1 MLDKITDV
9 LRWSG
14 HRRVIIGERA
24 SLRFRGIERRAIEE
38 MIRVA
43 RPGTKILIVDE
54 TEKVV
59 KNSYEKLPILRKYF
73 EKRTEQVGNPVEL
86 VPTGMLEAQSKE
98 MFDGRLYCLTFR
110 KP

>member
-1 MLDKITDV
+1 
-9 LRWSG
+9 
-14 HRRVIIGERA
+14 
-24 SLRFRGIERRAIEE
+24 

-43 RPGTKILIVDE
+43 KPGTKILIVDE

>member
-1 MLDKITDV
+1 
-9 LRWSG
+9 
-14 HRRVIIGERA
+14 
-24 SLRFRGIERRAIEE
+24 

-59 KNSYEKLPILRKYF
+59 SRQYRKNPLTRRYFAGRDQAVACPID
-73 EKRTEQVGNPVEL
+73 L
-86 VPTGMLEAQSKE
+86 VPTGMGEIEARQFAEGKP
-98 MFDGRLYCLTFR
+98 YCLTFR